1 MKNKKN
7 KKNRKNM
14 KNKNKKTK
22 KQLTKKEKKLLKIVK
37 TDKSYYSIIIEK
49 MGFINI
55 DKDKDGLYNGLIIPK
70 THANYLFYTSF
81 FSMLSSI
88 FLFYKKNNN
97 CIYTLLIFITSIN
110 YWRNPVYDWRRTI
123 DILVTVVSFC
133 FIGKNFYIQSQF
145 IDFLQHTIISLLFYL
160 ISNYF
165 QEDYIHLCTFFHS
178 LIHIYP
184 NIKFI
189 IYEIDKG

>member
-1 MKNKKN
+1 MKN

-22 KQLTKKEKKLLKIVK
+22 KQLTKKEKKLFKIVK

-70 THANYLFYTSF
+70 TQANYLFYTSF

-88 FLFYKKNNN
+88 FLFY
-97 CIYTLLIFITSIN
+97 T
-110 YWRNPVYDWRRTI
+110 
-123 DILVTVVSFC
+123 
-133 FIGKNFYIQSQF
+133 
-145 IDFLQHTIISLLFYL
+145 
-160 ISNYF
+160 
-165 QEDYIHLCTFFHS
+165 
-178 LIHIYP
+178 
-184 NIKFI
+184 
-189 IYEIDKG
+189 